1 MCATVGNVTSFAS
14 WMIPFS
20 PNCTKKYHHF
30 YMDSLYTV
38 SISGISTLRA
48 GDILFCIHNMMEM
61 DLMLGED
68 RAWRQFVGILG
79 LVCV

>member
-1 MCATVGNVTSFAS
+1 
-14 WMIPFS
+14 
-20 PNCTKKYHHF
+20 
-30 YMDSLYTV
+30 MDSLYTV

-48 GDILFCIHNMMEM
+48 GDMILFCIHNMMEM